1 MQLSQTIASDNFRF
15 LEDVDRAV
23 EKYRGMLDELLSL
36 HRMYV
41 KQTASMFLQVN
52 IKGPKLSPQ
61 AEVEKSSP
69 IKTASLEKLRKNY
82 AVIRDLWATSE
93 EIDRMIV
100 RVRQTFA
107 HREVDVQ
114 KSIDELEKLKKKAQI
129 GLAEA
134 FNFVSGLAQDHM
146 PSKFLNTNQALSR
159 ILAKSIAYE
168 DVKDFTYLHEVDG
181 KLVWST
187 YFQLLRV
194 QDDEGHHYPEM
205 IIVSS
210 YMLTETGAQTYIG
223 LMDKFVPPSDRV
235 LMKEVSTVKEITRA
249 LNMLLA
255 LDHFSNTIGSLPTS
269 MYLKDAKIDR
279 ELLLYQ
285 QYVKSI
291 RVEENRVI
299 MVLKPEITDKEMAAR
314 ISHQM
319 WLDFSGITSGT
330 NARVLMSMKPPTRSD
345 DKCYVITIS
354 FVNNTGSDF
363 AQEVDL
369 GFLKE
374 RFALSDITIKKIL
387 RTINQG

>member
-223 LMDKFVPPSDRV
+223 LMDK
-235 LMKEVSTVKEITRA
+235 
-249 LNMLLA
+249 
-255 LDHFSNTIGSLPTS
+255 
-269 MYLKDAKIDR
+269 
-279 ELLLYQ
+279 
-285 QYVKSI
+285 
-291 RVEENRVI
+291 
-299 MVLKPEITDKEMAAR
+299 
-314 ISHQM
+314 
-319 WLDFSGITSGT
+319 
-330 NARVLMSMKPPTRSD
+330 
-345 DKCYVITIS
+345 
-354 FVNNTGSDF
+354 
-363 AQEVDL
+363 
-369 GFLKE
+369 
-374 RFALSDITIKKIL
+374 
-387 RTINQG
+387 

>member
-52 IKGPKLSPQ
+52 IKGPKLRPQ